1 MRETMS
7 SLTEQERIGLEEA
20 FLSISQ
26 SRNMFRRLGSC
37 HRFFSS
43 FLINAIFATP
53 SKTRI
58 EVNSGLNSPKTTKQ
72 FIKTQKRRK
81 N

>member
-1 MRETMS
+1 MS

-20 FLSISQ
+20 FLSIAQ
-26 SRNMFRRLGSC
+26 SKTVFRRWSSC

-53 SKTRI
+53 SKPRI
-58 EVNSGLNSPKTTKQ
+58 EVNSGPNSPKTTKL